1 MGNYSR
7 PLRFFGF
14 SHTQISSGRSTAL
27 CALSFFL
34 GVIPLGLPSARNLE
48 YEYSLILANLA
59 VIMLPL
65 AGLFFLESKASRD
78 FGWRNFFVMLSCPIF
93 MTLPGLIFFRLGFCG
108 CSEPGFFFWMIL
120 QVYPAALLGVGGF
133 MLICQRRKE
142 GASVKIVFGVI
153 LALIVMSLLALW
165 FFPQKRIISPAL
177 GFLHGPIY
185 DRWIPVDSGV
195 VFGRL
200 CDGLLGLV
208 IMLAV
213 QMRIKLN
220 SKRFLTALCTILLVR
235 AQVFFAPSGGHGFW
249 ALDRVLS
256 SEIKGVDVSLRYA
269 RSSSSDD
276 QRALTLLRDAEFY
289 VSEIKRDLGAEISNP
304 IKIYAYKN
312 EDQKKAL
319 FGGGDTDVADVW
331 TPSVHV
337 ELSES
342 PHPTLRH
349 ELVHAVASFVSWFD
363 IGFHPNMMFTEGLA
377 MALAPIDQETDFDI
391 ISASLLKSGRLKQP
405 ENLLNPIGF
414 WSESGGPAYLA
425 AGSFLRWMVRQYG
438 REAIKKIYSGVSV
451 KSAVGVAEVEVFKA
465 WQQQIMGKYNASKD
479 LIVEKFARDPG
490 VLNDFCPHS
499 IVDMMRPR
507 SEGLLVRLRQPM
519 GWDPERLLDWQVER
533 MPGRR
538 PLESA
543 RLSRDIKSKL
553 KDGFF
558 DMGAL
563 DVFIEST
570 IKGRRSPPET
580 VEDMGLML
588 LQSDLEILRNSVN
601 VSRSIIVQ
609 AGGLFVE
616 KDPGTLL
623 RRQHQVRIGLLN
635 AGLPLPVHKEW
646 LKYLMGVN
654 AIPPGGDDASWVVK
668 YLRARREN
676 HPTSFQLAEWR
687 LHAMSLSDFP
697 DIQREWLKVV
707 AHGYA
712 KNQEYTQAQLVYDEL
727 SALLSGDA
735 KLLAQEHSRR
745 MLYLQNRMKL

>member
-7 PLRFFGF
+7 PLRFFGL
-14 SHTQISSGRSTAL
+14 SNTEILSGRSTAL

-34 GVIPLGLPSARNLE
+34 GVIPLVLPSARNLE

-59 VIMLPL
+59 VIILPL
-65 AGLFFLESKASRD
+65 AGLFFSESKSSRD
-78 FGWRNFFVMLSCPIF
+78 FGWRNFFALLCCPVL
-93 MTLPGLIFFRLGFCG
+93 MTLPGLIFFRLGFCR
-108 CSEPGFFFWMIL
+108 CSEPGFFFWMVL

-133 MLICQRRKE
+133 MLICQHRKQC
-142 GASVKIVFGVI
+142 ASVKIVFGVI
-153 LALIVMSLLALW
+153 LAIIVMSLLALW
-165 FFPQKRIISPAL
+165 FFPQKRIISPVM

-195 VFGRL
+195 VFARL
-200 CDGLLGLV
+200 CDGILGLV

-213 QMRIKLN
+213 HMRITLN
-220 SKRFLTALCTILLVR
+220 SKRFLTALCAILLVR
-235 AQVFFAPSGGHGFW
+235 ALVFFAPSGGHGFW
-249 ALDRVLS
+249 ALDRALS
-256 SEIKGVDVSLRYA
+256 SEINGVDVSLHYA
-269 RSSSSDD
+269 RSNFSDD

-304 IKIYAYKN
+304 VKIYAYKN
-312 EDQKKAL
+312 EDQKKVL

-331 TPSVHV
+331 TPSVHI

-425 AGSFLRWMVRQYG
+425 AGSFLRWMARQYG

-465 WQQQIMGKYNASKD
+465 WQQQIMEKYDASKD
-479 LIVEKFARDPG
+479 LLVEKFARDPG

-499 IVDMMRPR
+499 IADMMRSR

-519 GWDPERLLDWQVER
+519 GWDPERLLDWQLER

-553 KDGFF
+553 KDGYL
-558 DMGAL
+558 DMGAM
-563 DVFIEST
+563 DVFIEAT

-580 VEDMGLML
+580 VEDISLML
-588 LQSDLEILRNSVN
+588 LQSDLETLRDNLN
-601 VSRSIIVQ
+601 VSRGILVQ
-609 AGGLFVE
+609 AGNLFIE
-616 KDPGTLL
+616 KDPGALL
-623 RRQHQVRIGLLN
+623 RRQHQVRIGLLD
-635 AGLPLPVHKEW
+635 AGIALPVHKEW

-654 AIPPGGDDASWVVK
+654 PMPPGGDDTSWVVK

-676 HPTSFQLAEWR
+676 HPTSLQLAEWR
-687 LHAMSLSDFP
+687 VHATSLSDFP
-697 DIQREWLKVV
+697 DVQREWLKIV

-712 KNQEYTQAQLVYDEL
+712 KNQEYTLAQLVYDEL

-745 MLYLQNRMKL
+745 MQYLQNRMKL

>member
-1 MGNYSR
+1 MGNSSR
-7 PLRFFGF
+7 PLRFFEF
-14 SHTQISSGRSTAL
+14 RNTQILSGRSTAV

-34 GVIPLGLPSARNLE
+34 GAIPLALPSARNLE
-48 YEYSLILANLA
+48 YEYSLILGNLA
-59 VIMLPL
+59 IIILPL
-65 AGLFFLESKASRD
+65 AGLFFSESKASRD
-78 FGWRNFFVMLSCPIF
+78 FGWHNFFAMLSCPVL
-93 MTLPGLIFFRLGFCG
+93 MTIPGLIFFRLGLCG
-108 CSEPGFFFWMIL
+108 CSEPGFFFWMIV

-142 GASVKIVFGVI
+142 GASVKIVLGVI
-153 LALIVMSLLALW
+153 SVLIVMSMLVLW

-195 VFGRL
+195 VFARL

-208 IMLAV
+208 TMLAV
-213 QMRIKLN
+213 HTRIKLN
-220 SKRFLTALCTILLVR
+220 SKRFLTALCAILLVR

-249 ALDRVLS
+249 ALDRELS

-269 RSSSSDD
+269 RSNSSDD
-276 QRALTLLRDAEFY
+276 QKALALLRDAEFY
-289 VSEIKRDLGAEISNP
+289 VSEIKRDLGAEIRNP

-312 EDQKKAL
+312 EDHKKVL
-319 FGGGDTDVADVW
+319 FGGGDTDVTDVW
-331 TPSVHV
+331 TPSVHI

-377 MALAPIDQETDFDI
+377 MALAPIDQETDVDVI
-391 ISASLLKSGRLKQP
+391 AASLLKSGRLKQP

-425 AGSFLRWMVRQYG
+425 AGSFLRWMARQYG
-438 REAIKKIYSGVSV
+438 REVIKKIYSGVSV
-451 KSAVGVAEVEVFKA
+451 KSAVGVAEVDVFKA
-465 WQQQIMGKYNASKD
+465 WQQQITEKYDASKD
-479 LIVEKFARDPG
+479 LVVEKFARDPG
-490 VLNDFCPHS
+490 VLNDVCPHS
-499 IVDMMRPR
+499 IADMMRSR

-519 GWDPERLLDWQVER
+519 GWDPERLLDWQLER

-553 KDGFF
+553 KGGYI

-563 DVFIEST
+563 GVFIEST
-570 IKGRRSPPET
+570 IKGRRSVPET
-580 VEDMGLML
+580 VEDIGLML
-588 LQSDLEILRNSVN
+588 LQSDLEILRDGVN
-601 VSRSIIVQ
+601 VSRGILVQ
-609 AGGLFVE
+609 AGNLFVE
-616 KDPGTLL
+616 KDPGVLL
-623 RRQHQVRIGLLN
+623 RRQHQVRIGLLD
-635 AGLPLPVHKEW
+635 AGMPLPVHKEW

-654 AIPPGGDDASWVVK
+654 AIPPGGDDAPWVVK
-668 YLRARREN
+668 YLRARRESY
-676 HPTSFQLAEWR
+676 PTISQLNEWR
-687 LHAMSLSDFP
+687 RHATSLIEFRDV
-697 DIQREWLKVV
+697 QREWLKVV

-712 KNQEYTQAQLVYDEL
+712 KNHEYTQAQLVYDEL

-745 MLYLQNRMKL
+745 MQYLQNRMKL

>member
-1 MGNYSR
+1 MGNSSR
-7 PLRFFGF
+7 TLRFFGL
-14 SHTQISSGRSTAL
+14 SNTQMMSGSSIAV
-27 CALSFFL
+27 CALSFL
-34 GVIPLGLPSARNLE
+34 IGVIPLALPSARNLE

-59 VIMLPL
+59 IIVLPL
-65 AGLFFLESKASRD
+65 AGLFFSEGKAGRNL
-78 FGWRNFFVMLSCPIF
+78 GLRNFFALLSCPIL
-93 MTLPGLIFFRLGFCG
+93 MTLPGLIFFRLGLCD

-133 MLICQRRKE
+133 MFICQRRSE
-142 GASVKIVFGVI
+142 GVPFKIVLGVI
-153 LALIVMSLLALW
+153 FTVIVISILVLW

-195 VFGRL
+195 VFARL
-200 CDGLLGLV
+200 CDGLLGLL

-213 QMRIKLN
+213 HMRIKLN
-220 SKRFLTALCTILLVR
+220 SKRFLTVLCSLLFVR

-249 ALDRVLS
+249 ALDRELS
-256 SEIKGVDVSLRYA
+256 SEIKGEGVELRYA
-269 RSSSSDD
+269 RSNSSDD
-276 QRALTLLRDAEFY
+276 QMALVLLRDAEFY
-289 VSEIKRDLGAEISNP
+289 VSELKRDLGVEIRNP

-312 EDQKKAL
+312 EDQKKVL

-331 TPSVHV
+331 TPSVHI

-363 IGFHPNMMFTEGLA
+363 IGFHPNMIFTEGLA

-425 AGSFLRWMVRQYG
+425 AGSFLRWMARQYG
-438 REAIKKIYSGVSV
+438 QEAIKKIYSGASV
-451 KSAVGVAEVEVFKA
+451 KSAVGIAEIDVFKA
-465 WQQQIMGKYNASKD
+465 WQQQISEKYDASKD
-479 LIVEKFARDPG
+479 LVVEKFARDPG

-499 IVDMMRPR
+499 VADMMRSR

-538 PLESA
+538 PLELA

-553 KDGFF
+553 KDGYL
-558 DMGAL
+558 DMSAL
-563 DVFIEST
+563 DVFIQS
-570 IKGRRSPPET
+570 IVSGRRSPPDT
-580 VEDMGLML
+580 VEDVGLMI
-588 LQSDLEILRNSVN
+588 LQSDLEILRGSVN
-601 VSRSIIVQ
+601 VSRDILVQ
-609 AGGLFVE
+609 AGDLFGE
-616 KDPGTLL
+616 RDPGTLL
-623 RRQHQVRIGLLN
+623 RRQYQVRIGLLK
-635 AGLPLPVHKEW
+635 AGLSLPVHKEW

-654 AIPPGGDDASWVVK
+654 VMPPGGDDGSWVVK
-668 YLRARREN
+668 YLKSRREN
-676 HPTSFQLAEWR
+676 QPTILQLDDWR
-687 LHAMSLSDFP
+687 RHATILMEFP
-697 DIQREWLKVV
+697 DVQREWLRVV
-707 AHGYA
+707 AHGLA
-712 KNQEYTQAQLVYDEL
+712 KNQEYRKAQIVYDEL
-727 SALLSGDA
+727 AVLLSGDA

-745 MLYLQNRMKL
+745 MQYLQNRMKL